1 MPLHS
6 FGLPHLVEGFTP
18 RAPLGSCT
26 SELMKGLEQIF
37 VARASS
43 ENGVAIAAL
52 FGDRSDSGKA
62 SDFIGFTEF
71 FAVCAK
77 DC

>member
-62 SDFIGFTEF
+62 VTSD
-71 FAVCAK
+71 AN
-77 DC
+77 